1 MQILQVEGSLIC
13 TSRIDGLKH
22 SVFRIVRYVNV
33 KRQVATDP
41 VGASPGNWV
50 FLASGSAARYA
61 AGDFEILTDLTIAG
75 IIDEWPLPELS
86 GEHPEAV

>member
-1 MQILQVEGSLIC
+1 MQILQVEGSLVC
-13 TSRIDGLKH
+13 TSRVEGLKY
-22 SVFRIVRYVNV
+22 STFRIVRDASG

-75 IIDEWPLPELS
+75 IIDEWPPEETIGAAS
-86 GEHPEAV
+86 

>member
-1 MQILQVEGSLIC
+1 MQILQVEGSLVC
-13 TSRIDGLKH
+13 TSRVEGMKH
-22 SVFRIVRYVNV
+22 SVFRIVRDADG

-61 AGDFEILTDLTIAG
+61 AGNFEILTDLTIAG
-75 IIDEWPLPELS
+75 IIDEWPPEETMGAASRS
-86 GEHPEAV
+86 G

>member
-1 MQILQVEGSLIC
+1 MQILQVEGSLVC
-13 TSRIDGLKH
+13 TSRVEGMKH
-22 SVFRIVRYVNV
+22 SVFRIVRDADG

-61 AGDFEILTDLTIAG
+61 AGNFEILTDLTIAG
-75 IIDEWPLPELS
+75 IIDEWPPEETMGAAS
-86 GEHPEAV
+86 